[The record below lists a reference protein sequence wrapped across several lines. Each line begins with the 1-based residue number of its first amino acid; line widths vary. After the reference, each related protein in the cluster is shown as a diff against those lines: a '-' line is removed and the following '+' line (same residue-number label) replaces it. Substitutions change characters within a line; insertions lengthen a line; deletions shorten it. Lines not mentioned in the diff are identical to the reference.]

1 MRSLS
6 DLNPDL
12 ALLSPVPHV
21 RKRLARRVRK
31 GGDRQPQRVPESRPE
46 PEVNPFHV
54 GAVEGVDR
62 YGLCLA
68 ANVFSCRYGGG
79 IGREKGGNQ
88 AKFESR
94 LKS

>member
-1 MRSLS
+1 MRSLY

-21 RKRLARRVRK
+21 GKRLARRVRK
-31 GGDRQPQRVPESRPE
+31 GADRQPQRVPESRPE

-62 YGLCLA
+62 HGLCWQRF
-68 ANVFSCRYGGG
+68 VFGRYGGG
-79 IGREKGGNQ
+79 IGRGK
-88 AKFESR
+88 A
-94 LKS
+94 